1 MKKRVCS
8 DLAERRNVYI
18 MKREKIQTGY
28 AVLNI
33 VLLVMSLTYI
43 IPLVMMISISLSSE
57 QSIIDYGYSLFPKV
71 FSLDAYKQA
80 LLNPYQ
86 IIQSYKVT
94 AFYTVISTIL
104 AIFVQSLMGYPL
116 SRKTFKFKRPLL
128 VFIMITM
135 FFSGGMVPSYI
146 LNTQYLHLGNTIWI
160 YIIPTLMSAWNV
172 ILFKTYFSGLP
183 DSLVEA
189 AKIDG
194 ANEIYIY
201 FRIILPLSTPII
213 ATLAFTYALGKWNDW
228 NTSLLYIRDNTLYSL
243 QYLLQRIIN
252 EADYVQKMQG
262 TAAAQYITEDSM
274 PNETLR
280 YAMAVLAAGPM
291 MIVFPFFQKYFAKGL
306 VVGSVKG

>member
-1 MKKRVCS
+1 
-8 DLAERRNVYI
+8 
-18 MKREKIQTGY
+18 MKRKKDPGRI
-28 AVLNI
+28 VLNT
-33 VLLVMSLTYI
+33 VLIIMSLTYI
-43 IPLVMMISISLSSE
+43 LPLIMMISISLSSE
-57 QSIIDYGYSLFPKV
+57 QSIIDNGYSLFPRV
-71 FSLDAYKQA
+71 FSQSAYKQA

-94 AFYTVISTIL
+94 IFYTVISTIL

-116 SRKTFKFKRPLL
+116 SRKNFKFKKLL
-128 VFIMITM
+128 LIFIMITM

-172 ILFKTYFSGLP
+172 ILFKTYFAGLP

-194 ANEIYIY
+194 ASEIFVY
-201 FRIILPLSTPII
+201 FKIILPLSTPII

-262 TAAAQYITEDSM
+262 TAASQFITEEAA

-291 MIVFPFFQKYFAKGL
+291 MVVFPFFQKYFAKGL